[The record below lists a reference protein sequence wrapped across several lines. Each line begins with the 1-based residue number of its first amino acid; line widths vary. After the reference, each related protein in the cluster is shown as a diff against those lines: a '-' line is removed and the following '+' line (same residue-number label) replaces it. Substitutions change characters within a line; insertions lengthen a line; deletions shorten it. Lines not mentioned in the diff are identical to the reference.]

1 MGIKLTTAYI
11 IYHNWRITYRAT
23 RMLSEELL
31 VPCSEAPCDWL
42 VKLVVAKAKPCV
54 SRTTCLQPSSS
65 FITGRSHL
73 RIYLCLPLVSTEV
86 AEILSIGEPNPGKLL
101 FFLVSVTSFSRDTSS
116 SSRNSLAARLEAAF
130 SSLAVGCAS
139 MPRAA
144 EGSKGCKR
152 KQGWLFT
159 AEGPENFFQSIS
171 KQKPYKYTFTRML
184 ILGFFV
190 LKQSCFFLWN
200 LVIGQQQEFDI
211 KGFLVELNSSLLLK
225 ESSKS

>member
-1 MGIKLTTAYI
+1 M
-11 IYHNWRITYRAT
+11 
-23 RMLSEELL
+23 
-31 VPCSEAPCDWL
+31 
-42 VKLVVAKAKPCV
+42 CV